1 MGKRRKVR
9 TKNLIKPQT
18 EVRQK
23 IREFQQKSIL
33 GNRKPIVDFYNGHHH
48 SCAFFDGQEC
58 DCKLNITS
66 EDSTANTIQ

>member
-1 MGKRRKVR
+1 MAKRRKVR
-9 TKNLIKPQT
+9 LKNLVKPQS
-18 EVRQK
+18 EIRKK
-23 IREFQQKSIL
+23 IIEFREKSIL
-33 GNRKPIVDFYNGHHH
+33 GNRQPIVDFYKGHHH